1 MSVSAR
7 KDSGVFAAA
16 AALSVPAAQ
25 IEAVLFLA
33 SAPVPEDELKTVLG
47 LSGREI
53 TAALEE
59 LGEHLAAKMHG
70 IVLRSAA
77 GGWVLE
83 TNPHFA
89 EVLSLFRD
97 TARKRFIRLSKAAV
111 ETLAVVSYNQP
122 VTRSEIE
129 DLRGVRCE
137 RVIERLLSL
146 GLIQVRGRKK
156 TSGSP
161 LLYRTTDRFLDLFGL
176 EAIADLPTLAE
187 LEELSAVPVESLD
200 TESLDTESL
209 DMESLDTESLGS
221 EGLDT
226 ADGEDAEE
234 PGDAP

>member
-1 MSVSAR
+1 
-7 KDSGVFAAA
+7 
-16 AALSVPAAQ
+16 LAAQ

-33 SAPVPEDELKTVLG
+33 SSPVAEEELKAVFG

-53 TAALEE
+53 SASLGE
-59 LGEHLAAKMHG
+59 LGEHLARGHG
-70 IVLRSAA
+70 LVLRAAA

-97 TARKRFIRLSKAAV
+97 TVRKRRVKLSKAAV

-129 DLRGVRCE
+129 DIRGVRCE
-137 RVIERLLSL
+137 RVIDRLLSH
-146 GLIQVRGRKK
+146 GLVRISGRKK

-176 EAIADLPTLAE
+176 EAVADLPTLAE
-187 LEELSAVPVESLD
+187 LEELSAAPVENAGAED
-200 TESLDTESL
+200 PEESQDIEP
-209 DMESLDTESLGS
+209 E
-221 EGLDT
+221 T
-226 ADGEDAEE
+226 AEEDGEPVGAAPMRVAPVGVAPLSAGPAEDDAS
-234 PGDAP
+234 